1 MPVDSILVSAAV
13 VAVFAVFSGV
23 LIWGDFLTQ
32 PIRQETVSRNTRRR
46 SFWSP
51 HARAVTAIDFSRK
64 NVGRA
69 LGAAAP
75 FNLVTETS
83 PGDAKMSKFRVTFYK
98 SLPHASG
105 HSSKHRQRQ
114 FDLTADSPSGALVAA
129 ERLFDP
135 RVSETDGV
143 EVVNISPAGR
153 RRLTSTRL
161 ILASLDAL

>member
-1 MPVDSILVSAAV
+1 VPVDSILVSAAV

-23 LIWGDFLTQ
+23 LIWGEFLTQ
-32 PIRQETVSRNTRRR
+32 PIRQETVSRNKRCR
-46 SFWSP
+46 SSWSP
-51 HARAVTAIDFSRK
+51 HARVVTAIHFSSQ
-64 NVGRA
+64 NIGRA

-75 FNLVTETS
+75 FNLVAETS
-83 PGDAKMSKFRVTFYK
+83 SGHAKMSEFRVSFYK
-98 SLPHASG
+98 SPPDASG

-135 RVSETDGV
+135 RASETDCV

-153 RRLTSTRL
+153 SE
-161 ILASLDAL
+161 ANQHSPSS